1 MFTNF
6 IFQFDRQEF
15 NIMYLRFK
23 YIQGIRKT
31 TVRLK
36 LLFELSN
43 KHEKRQSYT
52 HTHLYFII
60 LILRYCNTCK
70 IICLSTLLNT
80 QQNALKNGHKLCI
93 FNNYI
98 FANPMS

>member
-15 NIMYLRFK
+15 NIMYLRFNI
-23 YIQGIRKT
+23 YIYMQLGNRKA

-43 KHEKRQSYT
+43 KHEKT
-52 HTHLYFII
+52 EIVHAHPPLLYSFNFKV
-60 LILRYCNTCK
+60 LV
-70 IICLSTLLNT
+70 
-80 QQNALKNGHKLCI
+80 KL
-93 FNNYI
+93 
-98 FANPMS
+98 FAFQHY

>member
-31 TVRLK
+31 TGRLK

-43 KHEKRQSYT
+43 KHEKKAIVHSHPPLFY
-52 HTHLYFII
+52 
-60 LILRYCNTCK
+60 N
-70 IICLSTLLNT
+70 
-80 QQNALKNGHKLCI
+80 
-93 FNNYI
+93 FNVKVL
-98 FANPMS
+98 